1 MFASRVALVQLQTSP
16 ENLLPRWTQ
25 QDRVP
30 DIRRGP
36 QVKQVKSEFACAICA
51 ICANTTDPHKISISR
66 ALVGSCWLAL
76 ALA

>member
-30 DIRRGP
+30 DSRGP
-36 QVKQVKSEFACAICA
+36 QVKQVKSEFACA